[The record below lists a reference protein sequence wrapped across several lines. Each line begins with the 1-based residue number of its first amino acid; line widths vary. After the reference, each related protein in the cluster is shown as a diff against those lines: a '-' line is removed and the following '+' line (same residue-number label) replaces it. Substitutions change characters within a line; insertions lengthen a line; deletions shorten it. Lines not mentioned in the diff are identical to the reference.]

1 MIHFIL
7 QTRPTSCLVSDKTS
21 PEITSVKSHKLAKG
35 KTQDSAQ
42 VGSVSNVSDIPPKAL
57 PRGTKTA
64 FIHFI
69 NSLNL
74 DSKYPQKLNLADALT
89 IRIPLLDTG
98 SMRNEIHMLPYLVLQ
113 KIMMYDNY
121 RPLCKLM
128 SKKISQFNMHPVDI
142 LLALLHCCDDI
153 LRQDLFSR
161 LHTCKL
167 AIPFLLPHPNN
178 KTITFL
184 LWAMRSI
191 VCEWKCKTGE
201 HIASKES
208 RIVDYKGPIV
218 SFLRVGS
225 VKSPKDFSKSRIL
238 NMVIGEQNYFFHW
251 NCPGGSFGRNFVN
264 GLVELACYLPS
275 GKDTDNFPDFITFL
289 NLRGEVRSCIPQLK
303 FIKKIAFSAFVLFL
317 EESINDGVL
326 NLIEE
331 LAVLPGGLVLIFP
344 DYEYT
349 QTLQN
354 SRTLLK
360 TINEKKIVLF
370 DIKDKNEDEIKSGIQ
385 EIITEKI
392 RNSDWLQFLT
402 ISECSTIAQKIGIRV
417 DEDKTECKE
426 GRASANRMIQSLNK
440 ASATEAKGQMLPL
453 QGPELWHKWAKHDK
467 ESFQKPKTENLT
479 VAIYNKNV
487 EQEKDKI
494 RQKQLN
500 YVEHLT
506 PLMKDFTSSLQ
517 RSKNLVRTY
526 TLLWLKLFLDDR
538 SRKILPGMRSKYEK
552 IRKELKGLKSKSGFD
567 GSAENNLINELKKQN
582 RLLIEGSLGL
592 EHLFREIGQMYEA
605 VKHHTNQKNVV
616 DCYPKII
623 VEILNQGYPVELM
636 DGDAS
641 HVPVTWVSA
650 ILDQLISFH
659 KKKRLFVISVLGIQS
674 TGKSTMLNTMFG
686 LQFNVSAGRCTR
698 GAFMQLLPVEATLPK
713 SSPDYVLL
721 VDTEG
726 LRAPE
731 LSSIESVLHDNELA
745 TFVIGLA
752 DVAIINIYG
761 ESPGDLNDI
770 LQTAVHAFIRMK
782 NVSVNLRCHF
792 VHQNVTSLLVDSK
805 IKFGQQAFQD
815 KLDNMTKYAA
825 IAEHC
830 ESKYSKFQDVIKFD
844 ETTDI
849 TYFPGLWK
857 GDPPMAPVN
866 PGYSDKAL
874 QLKSALMNLV
884 NTRMKNDASFSS
896 FQTLLK
902 TLWISVCRENY
913 IFSFKNTQ
921 EVIAYN
927 DLDAAFSQWSWTLH
941 RKMLEWRYQTGNTI
955 SNCPPGQVTA
965 AVTECLKNVDNM
977 LQETYNK
984 LSEEMKEF
992 FENSERSDTLAQWR
1006 ARYKIRLQ
1014 SLKEDCKIEAVHQCK
1029 LLKLNREGHLKL
1041 EANQTKY
1048 RKQLL
1053 QHIDDLVVKAKKNNF
1068 KLSHQDLESRFNDTW
1083 KVWMEEFS
1091 TEQYQKMYVSNDQIV
1106 YSIFNVLQD
1115 LLNKDDSILMPKL
1128 EKVDLSKGTKK
1139 LCITIDPKKHLNLS
1153 NLQPNTSSGVVVRI
1167 TTFIGFN
1174 KDNSRD
1180 QAIKCAQKASDDFF
1194 AAAKDSF
1201 RKIRNNFQNF
1211 NRSYVFNLL
1220 KELIDSLTK
1229 YNEENEQMLTSEY
1242 IVDMALIYAKY
1253 LADEFI
1259 KLMNEVR
1266 ITNDPME
1273 SFKRLRETYF
1283 NTFIAQYKDISGDVT
1298 SAKSLS
1304 QVLSVAI
1311 ETAIIQILPAK
1322 IADDMKSK
1330 DQCFIQKKY
1339 LKVRVLKDLA
1349 KEKNFELYKTY
1360 LVDIKSS
1367 YESWIQQYVKEFC
1380 KTKDY
1385 ITLARTTVH
1394 GIVIKITATIA
1405 DLGKNIPI
1413 EQWLLNFHE
1422 RLNDSLTIN
1431 FSEMQDI
1438 IGATTVKSS
1447 SDYFIDTLSEQL
1459 SQVEEEIMQMI
1470 TRSNSKFS
1478 DITEWSNS
1486 PHIIL
1491 CNSLIGCTEQCPFCK
1506 EQCEINDPNHADCEK
1521 DHFIHIHRPECLGR
1535 MKWHKSK
1542 ELVLDLCTYSIES
1555 DNTFRNNDTNN
1566 EWVPYKDYRNIYKNW
1581 CISNESPI
1589 EAPKYW
1595 QWFIYNYRD
1604 EITTWAGATS
1614 TSIDHLGW
1622 GAVSLKMAVASLSE
1636 VYKLTT

>member
-1 MIHFIL
+1 M
-7 QTRPTSCLVSDKTS
+7 D
-21 PEITSVKSHKLAKG
+21 G
-35 KTQDSAQ
+35 
-42 VGSVSNVSDIPPKAL
+42 
-57 PRGTKTA
+57 
-64 FIHFI
+64 
-69 NSLNL
+69 
-74 DSKYPQKLNLADALT
+74 KYPQKLNLADALT
-89 IRIPLLDTG
+89 IRMPLLNTDN
-98 SMRNEIHMLPYLVLQ
+98 MHNEIHMFPYLVLQ
-113 KIMMYDNY
+113 KIMMYDDY

-128 SKKISQFNMHPVDI
+128 SKKNPQFNMHPVDI

-178 KTITFL
+178 KTITLL

-191 VCEWKCKTGE
+191 VCEWKCKTGR
-201 HIASKES
+201 HIASKEN
-208 RIVDYKGPIV
+208 RIVDHKGPII
-218 SFLRVGS
+218 SFLRIGS

-238 NMVIGEQNYFFHW
+238 NMVIGEQSYFFHW

-275 GKDTDNFPDFITFL
+275 GKDTDNFSDFITFL
-289 NLRGEVRSCIPQLK
+289 NLRGEVRSCISQLR
-303 FIKKIAFSAFVLFL
+303 FIKKITFVAFVLFL

-326 NLIEE
+326 HLIKE
-331 LAVLPGGLVLIFP
+331 LAALPGGLVLIFP
-344 DYEYT
+344 DYEYS
-349 QTLQN
+349 QTLKN

-360 TINEKKIVLF
+360 IISEKKIVPF
-370 DIKDKNEDEIKSGIQ
+370 NIKDKNEDEIKSGIQ
-385 EIITEKI
+385 EIISEKI
-392 RNSDWLQFLT
+392 CNADGSQFFT
-402 ISECSTIAQKIGIRV
+402 ISESSTIAQEIGIKV
-417 DEDKTECKE
+417 DEDKIECKE
-426 GRASANRMIQSLNK
+426 GWDLANRMIQSLNK
-440 ASATEAKGQMLPL
+440 SSATEAKTQMLPL

-467 ESFQKPKTENLT
+467 ESFQKPKKNVT
-479 VAIYNKNV
+479 VAHFNQSV
-487 EQEKDKI
+487 ELEKVKI
-494 RQKQLN
+494 RQKQLK
-500 YVEHLT
+500 YVEHLS

-538 SRKILPGMRSKYEK
+538 SRKILPGMRGKYEN
-552 IRKELKGLKSKSGFD
+552 IRKELKELKSKSGFD
-567 GSAENNLINELKKQN
+567 ASAENNLINELKKQN

-592 EHLFREIGQMYEA
+592 EHFFREIGQMYEA
-605 VKHHTNQKNVV
+605 VKHHANQKHVV

-698 GAFMQLLPVEATLPK
+698 GAFMQLLPVEATLQK
-713 SSPDYVLL
+713 LSFDYVLL

-844 ETTDI
+844 ENTDI

-874 QLKSALMNLV
+874 QLKSALMTLV
-884 NTRMKNDASFSS
+884 NAKMKNDASFSS
-896 FQTLLK
+896 FQTLVK

-941 RKMLEWRYQTGNTI
+941 RKMLEWQYQTGNTI
-955 SNCPPGQVTA
+955 NNCPRNRVTT

-977 LQETYNK
+977 LQETYDK

-1014 SLKEDCKIEAVHQCK
+1014 HLKDDCKVEAKHQCE

-1041 EANQTKY
+1041 EANQKIY

-1053 QHIDDLVVKAKKNNF
+1053 QHIEDLVEKAKQNNIE
-1068 KLSHQDLESRFNDTW
+1068 LTQQELESRFNDTW
-1083 KVWMEEFS
+1083 KVWIAEFS
-1091 TEQYQKMYVSNDQIV
+1091 SEKYQSMYASNDQIE
-1106 YSIFNVLQD
+1106 YLIFDVLQE

-1128 EKVDLSKGTKK
+1128 EKVDLSKGAKN
-1139 LCITIDPKKHLNLS
+1139 LCITIDPKKHLYLS
-1153 NLQPNTSSGVVVRI
+1153 RSNSQPNTNPGVVERF
-1167 TTFIGFN
+1167 TTFIGLN
-1174 KDNSRD
+1174 KHNSRD
-1180 QAIKCAQKASDDFF
+1180 QVIKCAQKASDDFF
-1194 AAAKDSF
+1194 VAAKDSF
-1201 RKIRNNFQNF
+1201 RKIRNNFHNF
-1211 NRSYVFNLL
+1211 DRSYAFDLL
-1220 KELIDSLTK
+1220 KEFIDSLTN
-1229 YNEENEQMLTSEY
+1229 YNEKNEQVLTSEY

-1253 LADEFI
+1253 LAAEFI

-1283 NTFIAQYKDISGDVT
+1283 NTFLAQYRNISEDVT
-1298 SAKSLS
+1298 AATSLS

-1311 ETAIIQILPAK
+1311 ETAIIQILPAQ
-1322 IADDMKSK
+1322 IADHMKGK
-1330 DQCFIQKKY
+1330 DPCFARKKY
-1339 LKVRVLKDLA
+1339 LKVRVLSDLA
-1349 KEKNFELYKTY
+1349 KERNFELYKVY

-1380 KTKDY
+1380 KTNDY
-1385 ITLARTTVH
+1385 VNLARSIVH
-1394 GIVIKITATIA
+1394 SIVIKITATVK
-1405 DLGKNIPI
+1405 DLSKNIAI

-1431 FSEMQDI
+1431 IGEMQDI
-1438 IGATTVKSS
+1438 IGATYIKSS
-1447 SDYFIDTLSEQL
+1447 SDYFITTLSEQL
-1459 SQVEEEIMQMI
+1459 SQVEEKIMQMI
-1470 TRSNSKFS
+1470 THSNLRFS

-1486 PHIIL
+1486 PHILL

-1506 EQCEINDPNHADCEK
+1506 EQCELFDSDHADCGK

-1542 ELVLDLCTYSIES
+1542 ELVLDLCTHSIES
-1555 DNTFRNNDTNN
+1555 DCRFRNSDTKN
-1566 EWVPYKDYRNIYKNW
+1566 EWVPYKDYRDIYKNW

-1595 QWFIYNYRD
+1595 QWFISNYLD
-1604 EITTWAGATS
+1604 EITAWAGATP
-1614 TSIDHLGW
+1614 TSIDRLGW
-1622 GAVSLKMAVASLSE
+1622 GAVSSNMAVASLSE
-1636 VYKLTT
+1636 VYDITT